1 MLFVAISSVVCCCLK
16 ASSLVGIFTLTGP
29 LLSVRGNLSDI
40 PFIHMNV
47 DSDLEKQR
55 EANNSIKSTCLMLI
69 QMPYLDNL
77 PLVVQRLY
85 SAVLQINSYSVASID
100 LYQILISWEHL

>member
-1 MLFVAISSVVCCCLK
+1 
-16 ASSLVGIFTLTGP
+16 
-29 LLSVRGNLSDI
+29 
-40 PFIHMNV
+40 
-47 DSDLEKQR
+47 
-55 EANNSIKSTCLMLI
+55 MLI

>member
-1 MLFVAISSVVCCCLK
+1 M
-16 ASSLVGIFTLTGP
+16 
-29 LLSVRGNLSDI
+29 

>member
-1 MLFVAISSVVCCCLK
+1 
-16 ASSLVGIFTLTGP
+16 
-29 LLSVRGNLSDI
+29 
-40 PFIHMNV
+40 MNV